1 MPYSFAVC
9 KYSKGKVTFC
19 QYPNHIHFDK
29 DYILQNVNRNSP
41 ESFGDWMKTLRDA
54 KGLKQGELAEQMA
67 WAQSELSRVESGQR
81 EPTADFVV
89 AMASALEID
98 VREALIRAGKPVYSQ
113 GDEDANE
120 EATWRE
126 ISRIIA
132 RLPPDRREDAIRWLN
147 AYSLVVERENR
158 EAKANNV
165 ARKAR
170 GTT

>member
-1 MPYSFAVC
+1 ML
-9 KYSKGKVTFC
+9 TFGSGAR
-19 QYPNHIHFDK
+19 
-29 DYILQNVNRNSP
+29 LLSVNGSQP
-41 ESFGDWMKTLRDA
+41 ESFGDWMIRLRSE
-54 KGLKQGELAEQMA
+54 KGLTQVQL
-67 WAQSELSRVESGQR
+67 SELIQFDKAHISRIESGQR
-81 EPTADFVV
+81 EPTSDFIV
-89 AMASALEID
+89 ALASALEID